1 MKPDR
6 LSFIDWT
13 RGISATI
20 MLQGHAFHSFTHPSL
35 RESPAFIYSQFVGGM
50 PPAIFLFLTGV
61 TLAFL
66 MDSAERKGLTAGQ
79 RIVAA
84 LKRSRY
90 LFLLAFGFRIQ
101 MFFFGWPRPWEDIF
115 RVDVLNCMGFSVA
128 ALSLMAVFPTAE
140 RARLSA
146 ALGAAIAV
154 ASPLLAQLDWSAGP
168 SIVQHY
174 LAPDGVFFGFFP
186 WAAFLAF
193 GLAIG
198 SAIRL
203 TAVENLNRLVQWFA
217 VGGLAAIY
225 ISQWASNLP
234 FSLYTKSDFWID
246 SPWLVFIKT
255 GICLLMLATGYV
267 WTQYIAKPG
276 WSWIRQLGTTSLL
289 VYWVHVELV
298 YGRWFWYWKENL
310 TIGQASIM
318 AVMVILSMI
327 GLSYVRTNWDR
338 LKPAWIPAFA
348 LPRFGTKLSRP

>member
-13 RGISATI
+13 RGLGATI

-66 MDSAERKGLTAGQ
+66 MDSLDRKGLSPGQ
-79 RIVAA
+79 RVVGA

-101 MFFFGWPRPWEDIF
+101 MFLFGWPRPWEDIF

-128 ALSLMAVFPTAE
+128 MLSLMAVFSTAE

-154 ASPLLAQLDWSAGP
+154 ASPLVAQLDFSGVPA
-168 SIVQHY
+168 IVQHY
-174 LAPDGVFFGFFP
+174 LAPDGVLFGFFP

-193 GLAIG
+193 GLAVG

-203 TAVENLNRLVQWFA
+203 TAAENLNRLLQWIAIIGF
-217 VGGLAAIY
+217 VGIY
-225 ISQWASNLP
+225 VSQYASNLP
-234 FSLYTKSDFWID
+234 FSLYAKSDFWID
-246 SPWLVFIKT
+246 SPWLIFIKT
-255 GICLLMLATGYV
+255 GICFLLLSLGFI
-267 WTQYIAKPG
+267 WTTYIAKPG

-310 TIGQASIM
+310 TIAQASLM
-318 AVMVILSMI
+318 AVLVIISMVA
-327 GLSYVRTNWDR
+327 LSYTRTNWER
-338 LKPAWIPAFA
+338 LKPSWVPAF
-348 LPRFGTKLSRP
+348 GSRL

>member
-13 RGISATI
+13 RGLGAAI

-35 RESPAFIYSQFVGGM
+35 RESAPFIYSQFVGGM

-66 MDSAERKGLTAGQ
+66 MDSMERKGLGTGQ
-79 RIVAA
+79 RILGA

-90 LFLLAFGFRIQ
+90 LFLLAFGFRLQ
-101 MFFFGWPRPWEDIF
+101 MFLFGWPRPWEDIF
-115 RVDVLNCMGFSVA
+115 KVDVLNCMGFSVA
-128 ALSLMAVFPTAE
+128 VLSLMTLFPTAE

-146 ALGAAIAV
+146 ALGFAIAV
-154 ASPLLAQLDWSAGP
+154 ATPVIAQLEWTGWP
-168 SIVQHY
+168 SVARQY
-174 LAPDGVFFGFFP
+174 LAPDGVLFGFFP

-193 GLAIG
+193 GLAVG

-203 TAVENLNRLVQWFA
+203 TQPENLNRLLQWLA
-217 VGGLAAIY
+217 VGGFVVIY
-225 ISQWASNLP
+225 GSQYASNLP
-234 FSLYTKSDFWID
+234 FSLYTKSEFWID

-255 GICLLMLATGYV
+255 GICLLLLAAGWV

-310 TIGQASIM
+310 TIPQASIM
-318 AVMVILSMI
+318 AVLVILLMVA
-327 GLSYVRTNWDR
+327 LSYARTNWDR
-338 LKPAWIPAFA
+338 LKPAWVPDV
-348 LPRFGTKLSRP
+348 LSFRGRTS